1 MTPSF
6 KLTVFASLLGASLA
20 ASVAHADPA
29 PRRRRTVRD
38 HFRGTVAVAAT
49 IGVGSPY
56 GFGGGFVEL
65 RPWRAFGVAAGGGAG
80 GAFGP
85 AVAASAILA
94 PLGGRVWALGVEGAF
109 TRQFSYGLDLAT
121 PDGRTMPAAS
131 NWVSAGVA
139 FELRPARGLMLRV
152 GAGYSWL
159 LNTADF
165 GVFRRDEI
173 DWVAQNYTVPPGVS
187 PLDAARAAH
196 EDRTLGVWYV
206 HLDIGPAWRW

>member
-20 ASVAHADPA
+20 ASVAHADPPA
-29 PRRRRTVRD
+29 RRRTVRD
-38 HFRGTVAVAAT
+38 HFRGTIAVAAT
-49 IGVGSPY
+49 VGVGSPY

-65 RPWRAFGVAAGGGAG
+65 RPWRAFGLSAGGGAG

-85 AVAASAILA
+85 AVAASAVLA

-109 TRQFSYGLDLAT
+109 TRQFSYGRDLAT

-131 NWVSAGVA
+131 NWVSAGVS
-139 FELRPARGLMLRV
+139 FELRPSRGLMLRV

-165 GVFRRDEI
+165 GVFRRDEV
-173 DWVAQNYTVPPGVS
+173 DWVAQNYVTPPGVS

-196 EDRTLGVWYV
+196 DDRTLGVWYV